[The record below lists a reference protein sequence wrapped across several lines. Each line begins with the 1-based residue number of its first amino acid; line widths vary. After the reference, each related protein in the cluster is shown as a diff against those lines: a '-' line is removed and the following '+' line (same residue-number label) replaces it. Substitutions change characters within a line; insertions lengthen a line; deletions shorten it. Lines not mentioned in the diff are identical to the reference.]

1 MKLSNLE
8 LNKRVDKIIHAST
21 NSPAAGMQL
30 EITFVADMTGDM
42 TYIENS
48 IKEAVATLKAH
59 DKIFQN
65 VRSNMVYWNSTDISM
80 KVVPMTFIQ
89 MGKAFEDLSTE
100 AVEKPLIFEELCAYL
115 KLYNARSRC
124 VLIFMDCTYE
134 DLEKNNYNVT
144 DTKKAIE
151 NLNPFLKYRI
161 LIITKDKMLTGS
173 ELMLKLINLNG
184 ES

>member
-8 LNKRVDKIIHAST
+8 LNKRVDKIIHAPT

-30 EITFVADMTGDM
+30 EMTFVADLTGDRE
-42 TYIENS
+42 YIENS

-65 VRSNMVYWNSTDISM
+65 VRSNVVYWNKDISM
-80 KVVPMTFIQ
+80 KVTPMTFIQ
-89 MGKAFEDLSTE
+89 MGKAFEGCTIE
-100 AVEKPLIFEELCAYL
+100 TVEKPLIFEDLCAYL

>member
-8 LNKRVDKIIHAST
+8 LNKQVDKIIHSPT
-21 NSPAAGMQL
+21 NTPPDGMQL
-30 EITFVADMTGDM
+30 EMTFVADMTGDM
-42 TYIENS
+42 EYIENS

-65 VRSNMVYWNSTDISM
+65 VRSNVVYWNSADISM
-80 KVVPMTFIQ
+80 KVIPMTFIQ
-89 MGKAFEDLSTE
+89 IGKAFEDCTTE
-100 AVEKPLIFEELCAYL
+100 TVEKPLSFEDLCAYL

-124 VLIFMDCTYE
+124 VLIFRDCTYE

-144 DTKKAIE
+144 DVKKAIE
-151 NLNPFLKYRI
+151 NLSPFLKYRI
-161 LIITKDKMLTGS
+161 LIITKDKMLSGS

>member
-8 LNKRVDKIIHAST
+8 LNKRVDKIIHAPA

-30 EITFVADMTGDM
+30 EMTFVADMAGDRE
-42 TYIENS
+42 YIENS

-65 VRSNMVYWNSTDISM
+65 VRSNVVYWNTTDISM
-80 KVVPMTFIQ
+80 KVIPMTFIQ
-89 MGKAFEDLSTE
+89 MGKAFEDYNVE
-100 AVEKPLIFEELCAYL
+100 VVEKSLVFENLCAYL

-124 VLIFMDCTYE
+124 VLIFMDCTYV
-134 DLEKNNYNVT
+134 DLEKNNYNVI

-161 LIITKDKMLTGS
+161 LIITRDKMLTGS